1 MTLIIII
8 YRQHYLNMAMNSVEV
23 VTSEELNE
31 APGTPGV
38 VREVAFETDNN
49 MVVQARVAGGTATE
63 WHHHCD
69 RHVYAYLLKGK
80 AIIEAGPGGRDR
92 HEFEAGDFVHIPPRT
107 IHRDIN
113 PTDEEQIVIINF
125 VGSGPLVENVDGPA
139 SE

>member
-1 MTLIIII
+1 MG
-8 YRQHYLNMAMNSVEV
+8 SVEV

-63 WHHHCD
+63 WHHYCD
-69 RHVYAYLLKGK
+69 RHVYAYLLKGT
-80 AIIEAGPGGRDR
+80 AIIESGPGGRDR
-92 HEFEAGDFVHIPPRT
+92 HESEAGDFVHIPPRT